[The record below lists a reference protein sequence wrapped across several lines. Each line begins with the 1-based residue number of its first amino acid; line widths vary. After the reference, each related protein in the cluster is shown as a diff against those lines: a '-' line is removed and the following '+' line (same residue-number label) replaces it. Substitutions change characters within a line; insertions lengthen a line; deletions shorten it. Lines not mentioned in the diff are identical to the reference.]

1 MANIREILKDR
12 ILVLDGAM
20 GSLIQEYKLS
30 DADYRGERFKD
41 FPYEVKG
48 NNDMLSITKPEVI
61 KEIHAKYFEAG
72 ADIAE
77 TNTFSGTSI
86 AMADYHMEDYVYELN
101 YQSAKIA
108 REVADEFTAKNPSK
122 PRFVAGS
129 IGPTNRTLSLSPDVN
144 DPGFRAITFD
154 ELVDAY
160 YEQIQG
166 LVDGGADVLLV
177 ETIFDTLNAKAALYA
192 IDLFAHD
199 VKNGTI
205 RALKSA
211 SLAKQTRANL
221 LEFVEK
227 NIPVMVSGTI
237 TDASGRTLS
246 GQTTEAF
253 LTSVSHIDLLSIG
266 LNCALGADLMR
277 PYVQILANEAPFLV
291 SAHPNAGLP
300 NEMGEYDQ
308 SPAEM
313 SVIVEDFLQNG
324 FMNIIGGCC
333 GTTPAHIKA
342 IAEVAANYKPRV
354 IPSFEPIQKVSGLE
368 PLKMTAETNFINVGE
383 RCNVTGSKAFARL
396 IREGKYDDAL
406 SVARNQAENGAQIID
421 VNLDEGMI
429 DGVEAM
435 TTFLNLIAAEPDIAR
450 LPLMIDSSKWEV
462 IEAGLKC
469 VQGKSIV
476 NSISLKEGEAKF
488 RESAEKVKRYGA
500 STVVMAFDEAGQADS
515 YERRIEICKRA
526 YDILVNEVNFP
537 PQDIIFDPNILTVAT
552 GLEEHNNYAVD
563 FINATRWI
571 KENLPYAKVSGG
583 VSNISFSFRGNE
595 PVREA
600 MHTVFLY
607 HAIKAGM
614 DMGIVNAGQLGVY
627 DDIPKDMLELCEDVL
642 LNRRPDA
649 TERLVTFA
657 ETVKSKGKEIV
668 VDNAWREQPV
678 EQRLAHALIKGLTE
692 FIDEDVEE
700 ARLKVEKPLHV
711 IEGPLMDGMNIVG
724 DLFGEGKM
732 FLPQV
737 VKSARVMKKA
747 VAYLLPFIE
756 EEKLLNKVEGE
767 AETSSSAG
775 KILLATVKGD
785 VHDIGKNIVAVVL
798 GCNNYE
804 IIDLGVMVPTNKI
817 LEEAKKHNVD
827 IIGLSGLITPS
838 LDEMVGVAKEMERQG
853 FKVPLLIGGATTS
866 RIHTAVKIDPH
877 YSGPVIHVLD
887 ASKSVPVAGR
897 LMQNEQTNQEIFDEI
912 KAQYAQLRIDHA
924 SRQKD
929 KNFIPIEKARENHVK
944 IDWNNYKATK
954 PKFLGT
960 KVFEDYDLAEI
971 AKYIDWTP
979 FFQTWQL
986 SGKYPKIFD
995 DAVVGKEAQKLYDD
1009 AQAMLKKVIAEKSLQ
1024 AKAVV
1029 GFYPANS
1036 VGDDI
1041 VLHNFESYEYNAAGQ
1056 GALKGTGYR
1065 VLGETGVAENGE
1077 LIDNASLAILH
1088 HLRQQNLKAQNL
1100 PNLCLSDY
1108 IAPNNTGIEDYIGG
1122 FAVTAGLG
1130 IEALLEQYEKDHDD
1144 YHSIMLK
1151 SIADRLAEA
1160 FTELMHERVR
1170 TEFWGYVSNET
1181 FSNDELIAE
1190 KYQGIRPA
1198 PGYPACPDH
1207 TEKTAL
1213 FELLQANRIGIELT
1227 ESFAMYPAS
1236 SVSGWYFSHPE
1247 SKYFTIGKIAKDQV
1261 VDYAKRKDMPLEEVE
1276 KWLAP
1281 VLNYD

>member
-1 MANIREILKDR
+1 
-12 ILVLDGAM
+12 
-20 GSLIQEYKLS
+20 
-30 DADYRGERFKD
+30 
-41 FPYEVKG
+41 
-48 NNDMLSITKPEVI
+48 
-61 KEIHAKYFEAG
+61 
-72 ADIAE
+72 
-77 TNTFSGTSI
+77 
-86 AMADYHMEDYVYELN
+86 
-101 YQSAKIA
+101 
-108 REVADEFTAKNPSK
+108 
-122 PRFVAGS
+122 
-129 IGPTNRTLSLSPDVN
+129 
-144 DPGFRAITFD
+144 
-154 ELVDAY
+154 
-160 YEQIQG
+160 
-166 LVDGGADVLLV
+166 
-177 ETIFDTLNAKAALYA
+177 
-192 IDLFAHD
+192 
-199 VKNGTI
+199 
-205 RALKSA
+205 
-211 SLAKQTRANL
+211 
-221 LEFVEK
+221 
-227 NIPVMVSGTI
+227 
-237 TDASGRTLS
+237 
-246 GQTTEAF
+246 
-253 LTSVSHIDLLSIG
+253 
-266 LNCALGADLMR
+266 
-277 PYVQILANEAPFLV
+277 
-291 SAHPNAGLP
+291 
-300 NEMGEYDQ
+300 
-308 SPAEM
+308 
-313 SVIVEDFLQNG
+313 
-324 FMNIIGGCC
+324 
-333 GTTPAHIKA
+333 
-342 IAEVAANYKPRV
+342 
-354 IPSFEPIQKVSGLE
+354 
-368 PLKMTAETNFINVGE
+368 
-383 RCNVTGSKAFARL
+383 
-396 IREGKYDDAL
+396 
-406 SVARNQAENGAQIID
+406 
-421 VNLDEGMI
+421 
-429 DGVEAM
+429 
-435 TTFLNLIAAEPDIAR
+435 
-450 LPLMIDSSKWEV
+450 
-462 IEAGLKC
+462 
-469 VQGKSIV
+469 
-476 NSISLKEGEAKF
+476 
-488 RESAEKVKRYGA
+488 
-500 STVVMAFDEAGQADS
+500 
-515 YERRIEICKRA
+515 
-526 YDILVNEVNFP
+526 
-537 PQDIIFDPNILTVAT
+537 
-552 GLEEHNNYAVD
+552 
-563 FINATRWI
+563 
-571 KENLPYAKVSGG
+571 
-583 VSNISFSFRGNE
+583 
-595 PVREA
+595 
-600 MHTVFLY
+600 
-607 HAIKAGM
+607 
-614 DMGIVNAGQLGVY
+614 
-627 DDIPKDMLELCEDVL
+627 
-642 LNRRPDA
+642 
-649 TERLVTFA
+649 
-657 ETVKSKGKEIV
+657 
-668 VDNAWREQPV
+668 
-678 EQRLAHALIKGLTE
+678 
-692 FIDEDVEE
+692 
-700 ARLKVEKPLHV
+700 
-711 IEGPLMDGMNIVG
+711 
-724 DLFGEGKM
+724 
-732 FLPQV
+732 
-737 VKSARVMKKA
+737 
-747 VAYLLPFIE
+747 
-756 EEKLLNKVEGE
+756 
-767 AETSSSAG
+767 
-775 KILLATVKGD
+775 
-785 VHDIGKNIVAVVL
+785 
-798 GCNNYE
+798 
-804 IIDLGVMVPTNKI
+804 MVPTNKI

-944 IDWNNYKATK
+944 IDWSNYKATK

-1077 LIDNASLAILH
+1077 LIENASLAILH